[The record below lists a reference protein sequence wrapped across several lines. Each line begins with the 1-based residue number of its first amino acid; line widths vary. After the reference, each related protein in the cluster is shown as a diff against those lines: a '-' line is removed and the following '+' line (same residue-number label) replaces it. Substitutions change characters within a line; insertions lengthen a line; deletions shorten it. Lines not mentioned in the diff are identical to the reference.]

1 MQRRTEITEWQKR
14 QILRLRELSTMSFYD
29 ALLTNMH
36 FPHFY
41 AIIQQGVTQMPTE
54 LFEKKAEF
62 ISWCIEQYAAEKG
75 LHGRDV
81 ANDFSQK
88 KVLDF
93 LDKHYEIL
101 HTQGKSYILETIDDF
116 IKTGA
121 TA

>member
-1 MQRRTEITEWQKR
+1 
-14 QILRLRELSTMSFYD
+14 
-29 ALLTNMH
+29 
-36 FPHFY
+36 
-41 AIIQQGVTQMPTE
+41 MPTE

-75 LHGRDV
+75 LPGRDV

-93 LDKHYEIL
+93 LNKHYEIL